1 MTNSERV
8 PEDSAGTG
16 VPLRRRSVL
25 ASAALAAGAPVS
37 LAVPAHTPGR
47 PATQRPAPPQHGAAV
62 RLVAV
67 PAERRDIAWL
77 RSALQVAVEIEFA
90 TIPPYLCGWWSVRN
104 RKCDA
109 ARLIR
114 RIVSDEMYHLGIVC
128 NLLAALN
135 GRPRIRES
143 APVYPGPLPG
153 GVHPGVE
160 VCLSGLTKPFVHDVM
175 MAIEAP
181 GAPLTDS
188 ADDPLSIG
196 LFYEQLLSA
205 FLAVGPELHL
215 GRQLH
220 ERIGEDVLR
229 PVRTLEDV
237 EECVGVIKEQGEG
250 TSHSPADAPSD
261 GHMAHYYA
269 FAEIYHGR
277 QLRETEGEWHF
288 TGPLVPFPDTR
299 PMGRVPAGGWK
310 NPPAEA
316 RRLLDAFDDTYAGV
330 LESLDTAWAEGDRH
344 SLRTAV
350 RGMRRLQTPAEEL
363 MELPID
369 GTRET
374 YGPQFRP
381 RG

>member
-1 MTNSERV
+1 MTNTERP
-8 PEDSAGTG
+8 PEDSAGSG
-16 VPLRRRSVL
+16 NPLRRRSVL
-25 ASAALAAGAPVS
+25 ASAALAASAPVS
-37 LAVPAHTPGR
+37 LAGPAHTPGR
-47 PATQRPAPPQHGAAV
+47 PAAQRAVPPRHGAAV

-67 PAERRDIAWL
+67 PAKRRDIAWL

-128 NLLAALN
+128 NLLVALG
-135 GRPRIRES
+135 GRPRIRDS
-143 APVYPGPLPG
+143 APAYPGPLPG

-160 VCLSGLTKPFVHDVM
+160 VCLSGLTKPFVRDVM

-181 GAPLTDS
+181 GAPLTDR

-196 LFYEQLLSA
+196 LFYEQVLSA
-205 FLAVGPELHL
+205 FLAVAPDLHL
-215 GRQLH
+215 DRQLH
-220 ERIGEDVLR
+220 ERIGEDTLR

-237 EECVGVIKEQGEG
+237 ERSIEIIKEQGEG

-277 QLRETEGEWHF
+277 QLRETGGEWRF
-288 TGPLVPFPDTR
+288 TGPVVPFPDTR
-299 PMGRVPAGGWK
+299 PMARVPAGGWQ

-316 RRLLDAFDDTYAGV
+316 QRLLDAFDGTYAGV
-330 LESLDTAWAEGDRH
+330 LESLDSAWAEGDRH

-350 RGMRRLQTPAEEL
+350 RGMRRLQAPAEEL
-363 MELPID
+363 MEIPVD

-381 RG
+381 RR

>member
-1 MTNSERV
+1 MTNSERS
-8 PEDSAGTG
+8 PEDSADTG
-16 VPLRRRSVL
+16 VRLRRRSVL

-37 LAVPAHTPGR
+37 LAAPAHAPGR
-47 PATQRPAPPQHGAAV
+47 SAAQRSGSPRHGAAV

-67 PAERRDIAWL
+67 PAERRDVSWL

-128 NLLAALN
+128 NLLAALG
-135 GRPRIRES
+135 GRPRIRDS
-143 APVYPGPLPG
+143 APAYPGPLPG

-181 GAPLTDS
+181 SAPLTDS

-205 FLAVGPELHL
+205 FLAVAPELRTD
-215 GRQLH
+215 RQLH
-220 ERIGEDVLR
+220 ERIGEDTLR
-229 PVRTLEDV
+229 PVRTLDDV
-237 EECVGVIKEQGEG
+237 EQAIEIIKEQGEG
-250 TSHSPADAPSD
+250 TSHSPADAPRD

-277 QLRETEGEWHF
+277 QLRETGGEWRF

-299 PMGRVPAGGWK
+299 PMARVPAGGWK

-316 RRLLDAFDDTYAGV
+316 QRLLDAFDGTYARV
-330 LESLDTAWAEGDRH
+330 LEALDTAWSEGDRH

-350 RGMRRLQTPAEEL
+350 RGMRRLQPPAEEL
-363 MELPID
+363 MEIPIA

-381 RG
+381 GG